1 MQSFRPLHF
10 HPSLFH
16 HSDFLWTFAHSNLLH
31 FCSWFL
37 SGIISLHFGNSEI
50 NKCSQ
55 KYSKK
60 LPAKINNQR
69 RRGRRRAHY
78 RMWPNKEAEMQQK
91 VVVKWREIS
100 GNTIVNLSKNNAEK
114 LTEVVEKSW
123 NNVGK
128 KKSCSIRYAFPSTWN
143 SI

>member
-1 MQSFRPLHF
+1 MQSFRSLHF
-10 HPSLFH
+10 CPSLFH
-16 HSDFLWTFAHSNLLH
+16 HTDFLWTFAHSNLLH

-91 VVVKWREIS
+91 VVEKWREIS
-100 GNTIVNLSKNNAEK
+100 GKYHCKFEQKQCRKINWSSGKIMEQCWQKEIVQHP
-114 LTEVVEKSW
+114 V
-123 NNVGK
+123 
-128 KKSCSIRYAFPSTWN
+128 CISTYLK
-143 SI
+143 